1 MRLLLVED
9 DVMIGEGVRQGLR
22 EDGFTLDWVRE
33 GNAAERALRNNV
45 YDGVLLDLGLPKKDG
60 LEVLRSLRRRGERIP
75 VLVITAR
82 DSVSN
87 RIEGLDTGAD
97 DYITKPFDLDEL
109 AARVRAVLR
118 RHSGHAESVIQIGP
132 LTLNAATHEALL
144 DGRALSLSP
153 NEFALLEVF
162 TTRPGIVFS
171 RAQLEEK
178 LYGWGQEV
186 ESNTVEV
193 YIHNLRKKLGQ
204 GFIRN
209 IRGVGYTIPKDVG
222 PREV

>member
-22 EDGFTLDWVRE
+22 QDGFVLDWVRE
-33 GNAAERALRNNV
+33 GDAAERALQSNV

-60 LEVLRSLRRRGERIP
+60 LDVLKSLRRRGERTP

-87 RIEGLDTGAD
+87 RIEGLDQGAD

-118 RHSGHAESVIQIGP
+118 RHSGHAESVIQVGA
-132 LTLNAATHEALL
+132 LVLNASTHEATLE
-144 DGRALSLSP
+144 GNALSLSP

-162 TTRPGIVFS
+162 ASRPGIVFS

-204 GFIRN
+204 HFIKN
-209 IRGVGYTIPKDVG
+209 IRGVGYTIP
-222 PREV
+222 RET

>member
-9 DVMIGEGVRQGLR
+9 DVMIGESVRQGLR
-22 EDGFTLDWVRE
+22 QDGFALDWVRE
-33 GNAAERALRNNV
+33 GDAAESALRNNV

-60 LEVLRSLRRRGERIP
+60 LDVLKGLRRRGERIP

-87 RIEGLDTGAD
+87 RIEGLNQGAD

-118 RHSGHAESVIQIGP
+118 RHSGHAESVIQVGA
-132 LTLNAATHEALL
+132 LTLNAATHEAML
-144 DGRALSLSP
+144 DGRPLSLSP

-162 TTRPGIVFS
+162 ASRPGIVFS

-204 GFIRN
+204 QFIKN
-209 IRGVGYTIPKDVG
+209 IRGVGYTL
-222 PREV
+222 PRET

>member
-22 EDGFTLDWVRE
+22 QDGFAVDWVRE
-33 GNAAERALRNNV
+33 GVSAERALGNKV
-45 YDGVLLDLGLPKKDG
+45 YDGVLLDLGLPRKDG
-60 LEVLRSLRRRGERIP
+60 LEVLKSLRRGGDNIP

-87 RIEGLDTGAD
+87 RVEGLNVGAD

-118 RHSGHAESVIQIGP
+118 RQAGRAESVVQVGG
-132 LTLNAATHEALL
+132 LTLNAAAHEASL
-144 DGRALSLSP
+144 DGKPLSLSP

-162 TTRPGIVFS
+162 ASRPGIVFS
-171 RAQLEEK
+171 RDQLEEK

-204 GFIRN
+204 GFIKN
-209 IRGVGYTIPKDVG
+209 IRGVGYTIPKDV
-222 PREV
+222 

>member
-22 EDGFTLDWVRE
+22 QDGFALDWVRE
-33 GNAAERALRNNV
+33 GEAAERALRNNV

-60 LEVLRSLRRRGERIP
+60 LDVLKGLRRRGQRIP

-87 RIEGLDTGAD
+87 RIEGLDQGAD

-118 RHSGHAESVIQIGP
+118 RHAGHAESVVQVGS
-132 LTLNAATHEALL
+132 LMLNSSTHEASL
-144 DGRALSLSP
+144 DGNPLSLSP

-162 TTRPGIVFS
+162 ASRPGIVFS
-171 RAQLEEK
+171 RVQLEEK

-204 GFIRN
+204 HFIKN
-209 IRGVGYTIPKDVG
+209 IRGVGYTIP
-222 PREV
+222 REA

>member
-9 DVMIGEGVRQGLR
+9 DMMIGEGVRQGLR
-22 EDGFTLDWVRE
+22 QEGFALDWVRE
-33 GNAAERALRNNV
+33 GEAAERALRNNV

-60 LEVLRSLRRRGERIP
+60 LDVLKGLRRRGERIP

-87 RIEGLDTGAD
+87 RIEGLDQGAD

-118 RHSGHAESVIQIGP
+118 RHAGHAESVIQVGL
-132 LTLNAATHEALL
+132 LTLNSSTHEASL
-144 DGRALSLSP
+144 DGNPLSLSP

-162 TTRPGIVFS
+162 AGRPGIVFS

-204 GFIRN
+204 HFIKN
-209 IRGVGYTIPKDVG
+209 IRGVGYTIP
-222 PREV
+222 REA

>member
-9 DVMIGEGVRQGLR
+9 DMMIGEGVRQGLR
-22 EDGFTLDWVRE
+22 QEGFALDWVRE
-33 GNAAERALRNNV
+33 GEAAEHALRNNV

-60 LEVLRSLRRRGERIP
+60 LDVLKGLRRRGERIP

-87 RIEGLDTGAD
+87 RIEGLDQGAD

-118 RHSGHAESVIQIGP
+118 RHAVHAESVIQVGL
-132 LTLNAATHEALL
+132 LTLNLSTHEASL
-144 DGRALSLSP
+144 DGNPLSLSP

-162 TTRPGIVFS
+162 ASRPGIVFS

-204 GFIRN
+204 HFIKN
-209 IRGVGYTIPKDVG
+209 IRGVGYTIPRDA
-222 PREV
+222 